1 MIIND
6 EVKFKARS
14 SSLVI
19 HISKILSFAWK
30 TWICSLYNFLECCLL
45 LKKKKS
51 SLCNPFSYLHKR
63 SRNIHI
69 LKRQLVIIGIHS
81 FWKLNFLFFLKCNT
95 KKKMRRMQN
104 IKIILKDNI
113 MAELDYHFFYYI
125 TCILLWVIR
134 NT

>member
-1 MIIND
+1 MM
-6 EVKFKARS
+6 KW
-14 SSLVI
+14 SLRQG
-19 HISKILSFAWK
+19 HYHWSYLSPK
-30 TWICSLYNFLECCLL
+30 SCLL
-45 LKKKKS
+45 HEKLEFAHYTIFWNVVFYLKKKS

-113 MAELDYHFFYYI
+113 MAELDYHLQLSF
-125 TCILLWVIR
+125 LLLHYLYFTVGD
-134 NT
+134 